1 MEKTITVSWHID
13 DVKEVRPE
21 LTDEQAR
28 DVLGRVEKCHDANI
42 GINWDVLRAVADDLF
57 PE

>member
-1 MEKTITVSWHID
+1 MEDTITISWHID
-13 DVKEVRPE
+13 DVKAVRPE

-28 DVLGRVEKCHDANI
+28 DVLGRVNKCHDANI

-57 PE
+57 P